1 MVLNQKK
8 MSGLTTRSKI
18 RKFIEQKVISRV
30 ENWQERLCNGDIY
43 GFEMELCEQLSAVH
57 DQVCKEVL
65 PAAAEQVYEQLEAKA
80 KEDGCRKITARPL
93 QVRLS
98 TGSHIEVNS
107 PYVKV
112 PARGYERRRHLVAQ
126 HWSLLGSATPAL
138 YDKIGFCT
146 ALGPSYDTAHQ
157 ALTKFSVRVGLS
169 YVRETSNRLAGACH
183 TMGEAELSMKSG
195 ESLAD
200 KRVVLALDGGR
211 TRTRQYSGTYTSKGY
226 EKYDTDWREPKLFV
240 IGVLDE
246 QGRLSQQELP
256 IYGCRFKQEHLFE
269 LLESYLSK
277 LEIHRAES
285 VQLLGDGASWI
296 WNNVPPLLRKL
307 GVAPEKIIE
316 ALDAYHG
323 TQYVHK
329 LVEMTNSRVSEKE
342 KPNLLKKFLNWFWAG
357 NAGKI
362 AESCRKIFKY
372 SNELT
377 ERYINY
383 LEKHENRMQYADYKA
398 DNLMCGSGVIES
410 GIRRVINLR
419 FKNAST
425 FWDEPA
431 VEKLYFLRAA
441 LLSKRW
447 DTVIQNL
454 VR

>member
-1 MVLNQKK
+1 
-8 MSGLTTRSKI
+8 MSGLTTKSKI
-18 RKFIEQKVISRV
+18 RKFFEENVISQL
-30 ENWQERLCNGDIY
+30 ENWHEQICSGDIH
-43 GFEMELCEQLSAVH
+43 GFETELAAQLNAMH
-57 DQVCKEVL
+57 NQVCEEVL
-65 PAAAEQVYEQLEAKA
+65 PAAAEQAYERLEAKA
-80 KEDGCRKITARPL
+80 KQDGCRKITARPL

-98 TGSHIEVNS
+98 TGSYVEVDS

-112 PARGYERRRHLVAQ
+112 PAPGYGRRRHLVAW
-126 HWSLLGSATPAL
+126 HWSLIGSATPAL

-157 ALTKFSVRVGLS
+157 ALAKFSVKVGLS
-169 YVRETSNRLAGACH
+169 YVREISNRLAQTCH
-183 TMGEAELSMKSG
+183 TMGEAELSVKDS
-195 ESLAD
+195 ESLAG
-200 KRVVLALDGGR
+200 KRVAIALDGGR
-211 TRTRQYSGTYTSKGY
+211 TRTRQYSGTYTNKGY
-226 EKYDTDWREPKLFV
+226 EKYDTAWREPKLFV

-246 QGRLSQQELP
+246 EGRLSQQELP

-285 VQLLGDGASWI
+285 VQLLGDGAAWI
-296 WNNVPPLLRKL
+296 WNNVPPLLRSL
-307 GVAPEKIIE
+307 GAAPEKIIE
-316 ALDAYHG
+316 TLDAYHG
-323 TQYVHK
+323 TGYVHK

-342 KPNLLKKFLNWFWAG
+342 KPNLLKKFLNWFWEG
-357 NAGKI
+357 QAGKI
-362 AESCRKIFKY
+362 AQACRKIFKY

-425 FWDEPA
+425 FWDGPA